1 MNKKTLQLPFDFACV
16 PPQWQ
21 LCFCEECPRH
31 AECLRFL
38 ASQYAPDSLTWG
50 PAIYPAAYKNGACPH
65 FKEASVKRMA
75 YGFKLLFKE
84 VKQKDYTHLREQ
96 MKSYLGSHG
105 AYYRYNRGE
114 KLLTPEQQQWIINL
128 FRTYGYTEN
137 LTFEQYREV
146 YDFG

>member
-1 MNKKTLQLPFDFACV
+1 
-16 PPQWQ
+16 
-21 LCFCEECPRH
+21 
-31 AECLRFL
+31 
-38 ASQYAPDSLTWG
+38 
-50 PAIYPAAYKNGACPH
+50 
-65 FKEASVKRMA
+65 MA

-84 VKQKDYTHLREQ
+84 VKQKDYTRLREQ
-96 MKSYLGSHG
+96 MKAYLGSHG

-114 KLLTPEQQQWIINL
+114 KLLNPEQQQWIVNL